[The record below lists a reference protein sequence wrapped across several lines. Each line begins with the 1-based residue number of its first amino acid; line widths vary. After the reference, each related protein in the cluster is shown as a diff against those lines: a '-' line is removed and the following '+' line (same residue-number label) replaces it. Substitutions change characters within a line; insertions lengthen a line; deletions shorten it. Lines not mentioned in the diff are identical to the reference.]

1 MPPALRHSLAAIR
14 GWLLFIFD
22 SPRTSQAFSQQEHK
36 PSHSRS
42 ISAKQFVHASA
53 LSQLLAAIRGWLL
66 FIFDS
71 PRTSQAFSQQE
82 HLSQAV
88 CRPHATGA

>member
-1 MPPALRHSLAAIR
+1 MPPALR
-14 GWLLFIFD
+14 
-22 SPRTSQAFSQQEHK
+22 
-36 PSHSRS
+36 
-42 ISAKQFVHASA
+42 
-53 LSQLLAAIRGWLL
+53 QLLAAIREWLL

-88 CRPHATGA
+88 CRPLATGV